1 MYCSFR
7 KHFQFFFWESQGGYF
22 HKKNMSVTRNQ
33 ELVWKK
39 KCCIKILT
47 TFKLW
52 VIFQVHMQCV
62 KIVQKRSFF
71 SSVFYRI
78 MTEYGEIL
86 RISLHLVRMRENTDQ
101 KKLCFWT
108 LFTQWWFI
116 SRFVKQNVY
125 LKFHLAYKILTG
137 KLLSI

>member
-7 KHFQFFFWESQGGYF
+7 KHFQFFFWESQGGISTRRICPL
-22 HKKNMSVTRNQ
+22 HATKSLSGKKNAA
-33 ELVWKK
+33 LKY
-39 KCCIKILT
+39 LT

-101 KKLCFWT
+101 KKLCIWT